1 MDPPIA
7 SEFDLPFLPDTV
19 LDAYRSGLFPMG
31 DEDSDLIFWYSPDPR
46 AVIPLDKLHVSKS
59 LRRTLRR
66 GSFNVTYDEAFKDV
80 MLGCA
85 EHRPVWITDR
95 MFELYVELHE
105 RGSAHSVEVWLDH
118 ELVGG
123 VYGVQIGAA
132 FMAESKFHRV
142 TDASKVALVKLVER
156 LRERQFESLEVQY
169 LTDHLERFGA
179 REICGSVYMQRL
191 ELAAEKERIFAP

>member
-1 MDPPIA
+1 
-7 SEFDLPFLPDTV
+7 
-19 LDAYRSGLFPMG
+19 MG